1 MEKHYYTY
9 ILASKRNGTLYV
21 GVTSDLIKRVYQHR
35 KNLVDGFTSKY
46 QVHRLVYYEQ
56 YRNVL
61 SAIQREKRLK
71 EWQRKWKLALIEKH
85 NPEWR
90 DFYPDITE
98 SRRSDDSGHA
108 AG

>member
-21 GVTSDLIKRVYQHR
+21 GVTSDLVKRVYQHR
-35 KNLVDGFTSKY
+35 NQLVEGFTSKY
-46 QVHRLVYYEQ
+46 QVHQLVYFEQ
-56 YRNVL
+56 HLDVL

-85 NPEWR
+85 NSKWRYLYPE
-90 DFYPDITE
+90 IAG
-98 SRRSDDSGHA
+98 SRRSDVSG
-108 AG
+108 